1 MVNTWRNFAKTFAAS
16 FVEAKDP
23 SVEVT
28 SGIGL
33 TKLKI
38 RAFPNAPDGYTPKG
52 DNYPLP
58 RPSVRSASRISP
70 NERSWVSQ
78 RRKNTLEPM
87 QVLLGRLNITGFDVE
102 TYFSNHTKNI
112 SNLPN
117 IAIAASGGGYRV
129 CLNGG
134 GATQA
139 FDSLQRF
146 LVLFE
151 ACCNRLP
158 TWLDYQVEG
167 GSLAASMSTTIVP
180 SLVCLMKMLV
190 PYGSLKT
197 PYSKA

>member
-23 SVEVT
+23 LVEVT

-58 RPSVRSASRISP
+58 RPSVRSASRIFP
-70 NERSWVSQ
+70 NETSWVSQ

-134 GATQA
+134 GAIQA

-146 LVLFE
+146 LVL
-151 ACCNRLP
+151 LI
-158 TWLDYQVEG
+158 G
-167 GSLAASMSTTIVP
+167 GLLQSATYLAGLSS
-180 SLVCLMKMLV
+180 
-190 PYGSLKT
+190 GG
-197 PYSKA
+197 